1 MQKNSVKDF
10 ALKLLHDMKAVNVL
24 VLDVR
29 NLTTMCDT
37 MIIAEG
43 TSTRHIKA
51 MSEKLV
57 EEIKQSLKTKP
68 LGVEGQQVAD
78 WVLADYG
85 NVIIHLMKPET
96 RNFYQLEKL
105 WSIQPTLPHP

>member
-1 MQKNSVKDF
+1 MQKDSVKDF
-10 ALKLLHDMKAVNVL
+10 ALKLLNDMKAVNLL

-29 NLTTMCDT
+29 NLTTLCDT

-51 MSEKLV
+51 MSEKLA
-57 EEIKQSLKTKP
+57 EETKHTLGIKP
-68 LGVEGQQVAD
+68 MGVEGLQQAD
-78 WVLADYG
+78 WVLTDFG
-85 NVIIHLMKPET
+85 DVIVHLMKPET

-105 WSIQPTLPHP
+105 WSIQLHS

>member
-10 ALKLLHDMKAVNVL
+10 ALKLLHEMKAINVL

-29 NLTTMCDT
+29 HLTTMCDT

-57 EEIKQSLKTKP
+57 EEIKHTLKTKP
-68 LGVEGQQVAD
+68 LGVEGRQVAD

-85 NVIIHLMKPET
+85 DVIIHLMKPET
-96 RNFYQLEKL
+96 RDFYRLENL
-105 WSIQPTLPHP
+105 WDISS